1 MQLVWS
7 VIAAAGLPATEA
19 SDGAHTQVMLVV
31 VMLEYHDDSNS
42 NTNCND
48 DDNNGRPPL
57 HMRALVHRAPVARA
71 HLHDTP

>member
-31 VMLEYHDDSNS
+31 VMLEYHDDSN
-42 NTNCND
+42 TNGND

-57 HMRALVHRAPVARA
+57 HMRALVHCAPVARV